1 MLQGVIIYKDYVKC
15 EFRSG
20 IIIMGK
26 GKSGNRTRSR
36 TRTRSRR
43 TMVLGYISIACLS
56 LIIILFSIYSMNK
69 VCTESD
75 FVIKKILPAKI
86 ISSEILTSLI
96 NQESSIRA
104 YIISDSKE
112 FLEPYYLGSK
122 QIGGYYNSLDNLKET
137 ELGANTINEL
147 NSQMKSIQK
156 FYQQQITLVDN
167 GKSNQAK
174 LNLNQGKYLVDKF
187 KTTDNILVNKI
198 DLEVNISRNKVANT
212 QIIQRC
218 LLAFLGFVLVVGNY
232 IFIKY
237 ISNYMYEEVEK
248 KNQVNIELQ
257 KLLISHEEFIA
268 NISHE
273 LKTPLNVIFSAIQL
287 FQMYCYNGSLDE
299 RRETFIK
306 YLDSMKV
313 NSYRLSKLINNIVDS
328 SKIQAGF
335 FKLNLSN
342 NNIVEVIEEIV
353 MSVTTFTDCKGLNII
368 FDTNVEEKIIACD
381 PEIIDRIVLNL
392 LSNAIKFSDKG
403 DEIFV
408 DVKVSNEFVQ
418 ISVKDNG
425 IGIEE
430 NNLYTIFDRFKQ
442 VDKSLSRNAE
452 GTGIGLSLV
461 KSIVELH
468 GGCIYAESEFG
479 KGSKFIVMLPCKQ
492 VLKEDMLYSG
502 KVRSG
507 DESIRVELSD
517 VYS

>member
-1 MLQGVIIYKDYVKC
+1 
-15 EFRSG
+15 
-20 IIIMGK
+20 MGK
-26 GKSGNRTRSR
+26 VKSKSG
-36 TRTRSRR
+36 SRR
-43 TMVLGYISIACLS
+43 KMILGYISIACLS

-86 ISSEILTSLI
+86 FSSEIITSLV
-96 NQESSIRA
+96 NQESGIRA
-104 YIISDSKE
+104 YIISGNKE
-112 FLEPYYLGSK
+112 FLDPYYLGSK
-122 QIGGYYNSLDNLKET
+122 QIGGYYNSLEDLKDT
-137 ELGANTINEL
+137 QLGAYTTNQLIL
-147 NSQMKSIQK
+147 QMRAIQK
-156 FYQQQITLVDN
+156 FYKQQITLVDN
-167 GKSNQAK
+167 GKLNQAK
-174 LNLNQGKYLVDKF
+174 LNLKQGKDLLDKF
-187 KTTDNILVNKI
+187 RVTNDILINKI

-218 LLAFLGFVLVVGNY
+218 LLAFLGLVLIVGNF

-237 ISNYMYEEVEK
+237 ISNYMYEEIRK
-248 KNQVNIELQ
+248 KNQVNKELQ

-287 FQMYCYNGSLDE
+287 FQMYCNNGSLDE
-299 RRETFIK
+299 RRETFVK
-306 YLDSMKV
+306 YLDSMRV

-353 MSVTTFTDCKGLNII
+353 MSVTTFTDCKGLNIV

-408 DVKVSNEFVQ
+408 DVKVENEFVQ

-425 IGIEE
+425 IGIEK
-430 NNLYTIFDRFKQ
+430 NNLHTIFDRFKQ

-468 GGCIYAESEFG
+468 GGSIYAESEFG
-479 KGSKFIVMLPCKQ
+479 KGSKFTVTLPAKK
-492 VLKEDMLYSG
+492 VINENKLYDG
-502 KVRSG
+502 KVKSG
-507 DESIRVELSD
+507 DEIIRVELSD

>member
-1 MLQGVIIYKDYVKC
+1 
-15 EFRSG
+15 
-20 IIIMGK
+20 MGK
-26 GKSGNRTRSR
+26 DKSGGRN
-36 TRTRSRR
+36 RSRR

-86 ISSEILTSLI
+86 FSSEMLTSLI
-96 NQESSIRA
+96 NQESGIRA
-104 YIISDSKE
+104 YIISDNKD
-112 FLEPYYLGSK
+112 FLEPYYLGNK
-122 QIGGYYNSLDNLKET
+122 DIQGYYKSLDNLKDT
-137 ELGANTINEL
+137 ELGAYTTNQL
-147 NSQMKSIQK
+147 YDQMKSIQK
-156 FYQQQITLVDN
+156 FYKQQIILVDT
-167 GKSNQAK
+167 GKANQAK
-174 LNLNQGKYLVDKF
+174 LNLIQGKKLVDEFRK
-187 KTTDNILVNKI
+187 TDNILISKI

-218 LLAFLGFVLVVGNY
+218 LLAFLGFVLIVGNY
-232 IFIKY
+232 IFIRY

-248 KNQVNIELQ
+248 KNQVNKELQ
-257 KLLISHEEFIA
+257 KLLVSHEEFIA

-299 RRETFIK
+299 RRDTFIK

-403 DEIFV
+403 DEILV
-408 DVKVSNEFVQ
+408 DVKVENEFVQ

-425 IGIEE
+425 IGIEK
-430 NNLYTIFDRFKQ
+430 NNLHTIFDRFKQ

-461 KSIVELH
+461 KSIVELQ
-468 GGCIYAESEFG
+468 GGSIYAESEFG
-479 KGSKFIVMLPCKQ
+479 QGSKFTVTLPAKK
-492 VLKEDMLYSG
+492 VIKESKLYDG
-502 KVRSG
+502 KVKSG
-507 DESIRVELSD
+507 DETIRVELSD